1 MPTLVFAVWFTIFGG
16 SAIKLDMNG
25 AGIVEATNENI
36 NNAFFALLDNLP
48 LTEITSVMALLLVA
62 LFFISGADANT
73 YVLGML
79 SCKGT
84 LYPRKP
90 VLLAWGALTGLCA
103 IVLLLAN
110 GLQALQQAALLSA
123 LPFTIIITLLGISLT
138 KELRSDPHYHA
149 LHPHALELAAVP
161 GAFVENDHDLYTPES
176 NPVANGKA
184 TAAP

>member
-1 MPTLVFAVWFTIFGG
+1 
-16 SAIKLDMNG
+16 
-25 AGIVEATNENI
+25 
-36 NNAFFALLDNLP
+36 
-48 LTEITSVMALLLVA
+48 MALLLVA

-90 VLLAWGALTGLCA
+90 VLLAWGALTGLCV

-123 LPFTIIITLLGISLT
+123 LPFTIIITLLGVALT
-138 KELRSDPHYHA
+138 KELRSDPHYQA
-149 LHPHALELAAVP
+149 LHPHAPELPAVP
-161 GAFVENDHDLYTPES
+161 GAFVENDRNLYSPEAD
-176 NPVANGKA
+176 PVANGRA
-184 TAAP
+184 TTSS